1 METKSDFCFEVSW
14 EICNKVGG
22 IYTVVSSKAG
32 QMIEKYGQGYIGVG
46 PFFPKKAWGNFEEK
60 LPPEPMRPAFE
71 EMKNRGITC
80 HFGTWLIKGSPN
92 VILLDFTGFT
102 KNTNEIKKNYWD
114 WYGIDSLGT
123 SYFDFDEPMTWGYAC
138 GMLIERLHNA
148 YPDKKMVAH
157 FHEWLSGGGL
167 LYLKHNKA
175 AVGTIFTTHA
185 TMLGRTLASADIDL
199 YAHLKE
205 FNPDQEARNRG
216 IICKHSTEKAC
227 ANNADAFTTVSEI
240 TGIEAEHLLSK
251 KPDVLTLNGLDMV
264 KFPTFEEASV
274 KHSYF
279 KSRMK
284 EFCMY
289 YFFPYYQFDLDN
301 TLFYFLAGRYE
312 FHDKGIDIFVK
323 ALADVNRR
331 MQSENNKRYIVAFIF
346 VPGNVKNIKPELL
359 ESKTFYDDLM
369 RSVDSAMPEVRTRLT
384 SAFISKS
391 DINKQTLFSE
401 DQLQDTKRKVF
412 KLLRQGKAPVTTHD
426 LYDEN
431 TDIIVRT
438 LIQEGLDNGPEDNV
452 KVVFYPIYLSG
463 ADTLLNMTYYEAMH
477 GCHLGVFPSFYEP
490 WGYTPLEASALG
502 VPSVTTDLAGFG
514 RYVCKECTQGKTA
527 GIFVMPRFGKPDSEV
542 IKELTDQM
550 YDYAMMPTHDRV
562 QTKINARHIAEQC
575 DWKNFIQHYVEA
587 HNLACEKVYGK

>member
-1 METKSDFCFEVSW
+1 
-14 EICNKVGG
+14 
-22 IYTVVSSKAG
+22 
-32 QMIEKYGQGYIGVG
+32 
-46 PFFPKKAWGNFEEK
+46 
-60 LPPEPMRPAFE
+60 
-71 EMKNRGITC
+71 
-80 HFGTWLIKGSPN
+80 
-92 VILLDFTGFT
+92 
-102 KNTNEIKKNYWD
+102 
-114 WYGIDSLGT
+114 
-123 SYFDFDEPMTWGYAC
+123 
-138 GMLIERLHNA
+138 MLIERLHNA

-490 WGYTPLEASALG
+490 WGYTRL
-502 VPSVTTDLAGFG
+502 
-514 RYVCKECTQGKTA
+514 
-527 GIFVMPRFGKPDSEV
+527 KP
-542 IKELTDQM
+542 
-550 YDYAMMPTHDRV
+550 
-562 QTKINARHIAEQC
+562 AR
-575 DWKNFIQHYVEA
+575 
-587 HNLACEKVYGK
+587 